1 MRRLHGAGWPL
12 HDSRKAAGESGF
24 SGLAWCR
31 AVPASAGLGSAARPG
46 SQKRRPARVYRF
58 LRILAYLNPM
68 VESRRASRLHVS
80 KAGTIKF
87 VGGGAIN
94 CLVRNLSSTGAALEV
109 SNQARIPERFVL
121 VMPGDG
127 LHRPCLTVWRK
138 EHRIG
143 ITFD

>member
-1 MRRLHGAGWPL
+1 MHL
-12 HDSRKAAGESGF
+12 HDSGKAAGVRF
-24 SGLAWCR
+24 LRAVMCR
-31 AVPASAGLGSAARPG
+31 AIAATAGPRSAAHPG
-46 SQKRRPARVYRF
+46 SQKGRPARNPSWPFLEVYRS

-109 SNQARIPERFVL
+109 SNQAGIPERFVL
-121 VMPGDG
+121 VMPGNG
-127 LHRPCLTVWRK
+127 LHRPCRTVWRK

-143 ITFD
+143 ITFG